1 MKKDEIKNTLKLNGI
16 LINQIIQ
23 REHDNLL
30 NPINPNK
37 FKREIKEFV
46 KGFQPTQEVS
56 SIEYSIFFY
65 PHVRFRYCP
74 FDIVK
79 SIFTRFILCFPAV
92 KELSFWNC
100 RFSKKNFKNLLNFKS
115 LNLNKLGFYQCNIP
129 EVSSFCSLLKSISIK
144 DIKLYLNNFRPKYI
158 SNIFKNLSFN
168 KTILKIKIT
177 EKVQNKA
184 IISAI
189 KNFLKTNKTIKILNY
204 GDIDVF
210 RKLSEED
217 ILELQE
223 EDIIEL
229 QEIAD
234 SHPSILGLQVY
245 ESFIEPN
252 GKSKMLKKL
261 VHSALQ
267 SQYEKYEKLKEV
279 PVILMGDGRTG
290 KTSLLRNLS
299 GKSFQ
304 KQTQSTLVLEDYQI
318 FQVNLFN
325 KFKPLTKYDLSVQRV
340 KNMLDIEYFIK
351 DEVQEK
357 SKYNLD
363 FEDELITRTITEKSF
378 VEQYTTNIRSDFR
391 TTDTFLR
398 VYDFGGQ
405 EVFSS
410 VHHIFMNKKAIYFVV
425 FNMTKLNE
433 KDLFRLK
440 FWCESILRNTPKAP
454 VMFIGTFLNA
464 FLKKNE
470 TLDSVNYKINSFLS
484 RLSGNLTIFEDEKT
498 IFFPVDNALDSYKSR
513 KNAIKGQ
520 LRSIKKYNSKLGN
533 LLNPSI
539 SIKSVYVLFL
549 DNFREEASYMTVQKF
564 KLKAKKCN
572 FSEEEMEEMLEI
584 YSNEGIISYFPDLN
598 LSERENFIFFA
609 PSFLAQALGSFI
621 RDETFHQLAF
631 RTNKKVFS
639 NYRKYI
645 DTGIIRKDLFEVLLR
660 QYTKKEREYILSLAL
675 HSLVLFADP
684 REKNAFIVPELLPE
698 GKDRNLKALKGSKK
712 VINFV
717 SPITIAKFVKIISL
731 FLEDNNILESHIF
744 KYFARFIFSVDNI
757 LDIYFVEEN
766 KIVLNYIGYE
776 INSLLWTKIQNIVEE
791 KNTFEQEIE
800 EECSLSVSILLRKL
814 G

>member
-1 MKKDEIKNTLKLNGI
+1 MMKSIKQQYEERIDKI
-16 LINQIIQ
+16 SFQI
-23 REHDNLL
+23 RWEYDNDKT
-30 NPINPNK
+30 PISPDN
-37 FKREIKEFV
+37 FKREITEFV

-56 SIEYSIFFY
+56 FISFE
-65 PHVRFRYCP
+65 HCP
-74 FDIVK
+74 FDAVE
-79 SIFTRFILCFPAV
+79 SIFVRFILCFPAV
-92 KELSFWNC
+92 RELHFWNC

-144 DIKLYLNNFRPKYI
+144 DIELYLNNFRPKYI

-189 KNFLKTNKTIKILNY
+189 KNFLKSNKTIKCLIY
-204 GDIDVF
+204 
-210 RKLSEED
+210 RHTEPSKKL
-217 ILELQE
+217 E

-229 QEIAD
+229 QEIVD
-234 SHPSILGLQVY
+234 SHPSILGLRVY
-245 ESFIEPN
+245 RSFIEPK

-267 SQYEKYEKLKEV
+267 SQYEEYETLSEV

-304 KQTQSTLVLEDYQI
+304 KETQSTLVLEDYQI
-318 FQVNLFN
+318 FQVAYNE
-325 KFKPLTKYDLSVQRV
+325 FKPLTKYDLSVQRV
-340 KNMLDIEYFIK
+340 KNMLDIGYYIQ
-351 DEVQEK
+351 DEVQRK
-357 SKYNLD
+357 SRYNLD
-363 FEDELITRTITEKSF
+363 FEDELITRTIREKSF
-378 VEQYTTNIRSDFR
+378 VEQFTTNYFSKFR
-391 TTDTFLR
+391 TADTFLR

-410 VHHIFMNKKAIYFVV
+410 VHHIFMNKKAIYLVV
-425 FNMTKLNE
+425 FNMTKLKEN
-433 KDLFRLK
+433 DLFRLK

-454 VMFIGTFLNA
+454 VLFIGTFLNT
-464 FLKKNE
+464 FLKKNK
-470 TLDSVNYKINSFLS
+470 TLEGVISLFESFIS
-484 RLSGNLTIFEDEKT
+484 ELSGKLNLVEDKET
-498 IFFPVDNALDSYKSR
+498 IFFPVENAIDSNKSR
-513 KNAIKGQ
+513 EKAIKKE
-520 LRSIKKYNSKLGN
+520 LMSIDVFDPKLNN
-533 LLNPSI
+533 LFNPRLL
-539 SIKSVYVLFL
+539 IKSIYVLFL
-549 DNFREEASYMTVQKF
+549 DNCREESSYMTLQKF
-564 KLKAKKCN
+564 KLKAKNCN
-572 FSEEEMEEMLEI
+572 FFEEEMEEMLER
-584 YSNEGIISYFPDLN
+584 YSKEGIISYFKNKN
-598 LSERENFIFFA
+598 LSESENFIFFA

-621 RDETFHQLAF
+621 RDESFHQLAF

-645 DTGIIRKDLFEVLLR
+645 DTGIIRKDLFEVLLQ
-660 QYTKKEREYILSLAL
+660 QYKKKEREYVLSLAL
-675 HSLVLFADP
+675 HSLILFVDP
-684 REKNAFIVPELLPE
+684 REKNSFIVPELLPE
-698 GKDRNLKALKGSKK
+698 GKDKKLKGLKGSKK

-717 SPITIAKFVKIISL
+717 SPITIATFVKIISL

-744 KYFARFIFSVDNI
+744 KYFARFIFSVESI

-791 KNTFEQEIE
+791 ENTFEQESE
-800 EECSLSVSILLRKL
+800 EEYIFYF
-814 G
+814 